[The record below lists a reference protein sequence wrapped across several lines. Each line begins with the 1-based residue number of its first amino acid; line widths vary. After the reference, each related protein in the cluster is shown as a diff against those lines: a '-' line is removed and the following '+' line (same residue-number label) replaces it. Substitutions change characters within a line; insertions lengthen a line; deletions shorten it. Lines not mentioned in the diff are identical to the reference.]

1 MWIVGKILDQ
11 YFNRWLFWWGISTKP
26 ANLFFLQAGC
36 YPEDTFK
43 TQIQTRKGDKFSG
56 KMALSK
62 NVGPRHP
69 KTWLVVWNMVFIF
82 PFSWECHHP
91 NWLSLIFFRGVG
103 QPPYIYTHNI
113 HISSPTLDD
122 IYGPE
127 ITWTASP
134 TMGIHDGETMGI
146 QEAEKPTSLY
156 TKEQL
161 VTCKYEP

>member
-103 QPPYIYTHNI
+103 QPPTSPGLFFGRIQRIFQTKFLVWA
-113 HISSPTLDD
+113 ISKKTFANFWIS
-122 IYGPE
+122 IF
-127 ITWTASP
+127 
-134 TMGIHDGETMGI
+134 
-146 QEAEKPTSLY
+146 
-156 TKEQL
+156 QL
-161 VTCKYEP
+161 ISWISKL